1 MLFPT
6 PFLAALRISA
16 AVAAVAGAYGCGM
29 TPTIPG
35 LPPYRIEVQQG
46 NYVSQE
52 MVAQLKPGMTR
63 DQVRF
68 VLGTPLVASVF
79 HADRW
84 DYVYFREPPGKP
96 REQRRLAVFFENDRL
111 SRVAGDVVPAA
122 PAPVAEPDAAPA
134 PSKPAAEA
142 KPAPKP
148 EAVRAEPEPPR
159 QNWST
164 ASDQPEP
171 KPAPPPAEPA
181 AKPAAQAD
189 GERGFFGRMLDRLKG
204 SE

>member
-1 MLFPT
+1 MPIAT
-6 PFLAALRISA
+6 PLRAVLRI
-16 AVAAVAGAYGCGM
+16 VAAVSAATAASGCGM

-68 VLGTPLVASVF
+68 VLGTPLVTDIF

-96 REQRRLAVFFENDRL
+96 REQRRLSVFFEKDRL
-111 SRVAGDVVPAA
+111 ARVTGDVVPAA
-122 PAPVAEPDAAPA
+122 PAAEPAPAPA

-148 EAVRAEPEPPR
+148 EAAQPDPGPPR
-159 QNWST
+159 QNWTT
-164 ASDQPEP
+164 ASDQPDP
-171 KPAPPPAEPA
+171 KPAEPPPAEPA
-181 AKPAAQAD
+181 KPAAQGA
-189 GERGFFGRMLDRLKG
+189 GERGFFGRMIDRLKG